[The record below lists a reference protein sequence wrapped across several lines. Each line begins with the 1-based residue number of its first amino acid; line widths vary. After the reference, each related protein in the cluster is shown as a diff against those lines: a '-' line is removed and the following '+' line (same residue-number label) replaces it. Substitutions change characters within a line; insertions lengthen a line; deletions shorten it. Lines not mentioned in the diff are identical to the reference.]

1 MRNKN
6 RIILTFAV
14 FMVLLFS
21 IEGWAVDWKY
31 IDKDSQN
38 NVWTI
43 DMASISYQSN
53 DIVKVLIKTTYSKGK
68 H

>member
-1 MRNKN
+1 
-6 RIILTFAV
+6 
-14 FMVLLFS
+14 MVLLFS